1 VCGYSWAALVNPI
14 VINAL
19 VDERRFERFDVS
31 LDPTA

>member
-1 VCGYSWAALVNPI
+1 VCGYSWVTLVNPI

-31 LDPTA
+31 LDPAT